1 MTDTTKKAM
10 TLEQVKEIIDRM
22 CESESVAPS
31 PNPMCGAVCK
41 LVDAS
46 DCYAL
51 RDWFDT
57 NLSAQCEGDIVITKD
72 DAGQIVAVT
81 RQDEER
87 RILSVVAENAPRAI
101 TLSEALNTLSDF
113 AANGGTLHGDYAYQL
128 HAAVDKIAQREGEAM
143 TLELVQQ
150 LRGRAKYLRDIGRIK
165 SPQLMERAA
174 DAIDAHLSAQR
185 DVLVDFESLG
195 TAGPFKIVEGR
206 ITLPIVTIKDI
217 VQMYDAVPR
226 ESEAVGEYLA
236 NVDEYGG
243 IRWIGAKPPHG
254 TKLYTAPPPPS
265 VEVTEKLVKAI
276 ADKVCRYNNSR
287 YQPWS
292 DSNSPHYGDA
302 EYFVRRV
309 LESANITL
317 PTVSDEMIDAAL
329 TAYEEF
335 TGQEADYEGIQKAL
349 EAVLSEKGHG

>member
-1 MTDTTKKAM
+1 MNDTTKKAM
-10 TLEQVKEIIDRM
+10 TLEPCPFCGSSAKLFDWEHDTHGTVYSVTCENEECPIAELYADRPT
-22 CESESVAPS
+22 E
-31 PNPMCGAVCK
+31 
-41 LVDAS
+41 
-46 DCYAL
+46 
-51 RDWFDT
+51 
-57 NLSAQCEGDIVITKD
+57 AQAI
-72 DAGQIVAVT
+72 AAWNT
-81 RQDEER
+81 RHR
-87 RILSVVAENAPRAI
+87 TAPRAI

-113 AANGGTLHGDYAYQL
+113 AADGGTLHSDYAYEL
-128 HAAVDKIAQREGEAM
+128 HAAVDKMAQREGEAAYCASVQRVIDAALALISDAEEFE
-143 TLELVQQ
+143 TADGLVNAAQLHLWHALEDAIENV
-150 LRGRAKYLRDIGRIK
+150 GRAEIIN
-165 SPQLMERAA
+165 
-174 DAIDAHLSAQR
+174 AHLSAQC
-185 DVLVDFESLG
+185 DVFVDFESLG

>member
-10 TLEQVKEIIDRM
+10 TLEPCPFCGSTAKLFDWEHDTHGTVYRVTCENEECPIAELYADRPT
-22 CESESVAPS
+22 E
-31 PNPMCGAVCK
+31 
-41 LVDAS
+41 
-46 DCYAL
+46 
-51 RDWFDT
+51 
-57 NLSAQCEGDIVITKD
+57 AQAI
-72 DAGQIVAVT
+72 AAWNT
-81 RQDEER
+81 RHR
-87 RILSVVAENAPRAI
+87 TAPRAI

-113 AANGGTLHGDYAYQL
+113 AADGGTLHSDYAYEL
-128 HAAVDKIAQREGEAM
+128 HAAVDKMAQREGEAV

-206 ITLPIVTIKDI
+206 IALPIVTIKDI
-217 VQMYDAVPR
+217 AQMYNTVQR
-226 ESEAVGEYLA
+226 EGEAVAWDGDQFTCPVTRFDWTQDGMEPVPQSQSGPNEYVRFEDFA
-236 NVDEYGG
+236 
-243 IRWIGAKPPHG
+243 
-254 TKLYTAPPPPS
+254 KLYTAPHHPR

-349 EAVLSEKGHG
+349 EAVLLEKGHG